1 MIEEDLHSEVSPELE
16 PLESE
21 AQELTPLDQYPELH
35 LDNQLCFSLYSL
47 SRKVIQNYTPLLKPL
62 GLTYP
67 QYLVMLVMWQGLEGK
82 PEGKPEGKLESKQG
96 RLAVSQLTEKLKLD
110 TGTVTPLLK
119 RMESKGLLSRK
130 RSEKDE
136 RIVMVS
142 LTPKGIAL
150 REAARPIPQA
160 LLCQADADAQQMIQ
174 LRETLKAVL
183 ASLG

>member
-1 MIEEDLHSEVSPELE
+1 MIEKDSYNEVSLE
-16 PLESE
+16 SLSLESE
-21 AQELTPLDQYPELH
+21 ALELAPLDQYPELH

-82 PEGKPEGKLESKQG
+82 PEGKLESKQG

-119 RMESKGLLSRK
+119 RMEGKGLLSRK

-150 REAARPIPQA
+150 REAARSIPQA
-160 LLCQADADAQQMIQ
+160 LLCQAEADAQQMIQ